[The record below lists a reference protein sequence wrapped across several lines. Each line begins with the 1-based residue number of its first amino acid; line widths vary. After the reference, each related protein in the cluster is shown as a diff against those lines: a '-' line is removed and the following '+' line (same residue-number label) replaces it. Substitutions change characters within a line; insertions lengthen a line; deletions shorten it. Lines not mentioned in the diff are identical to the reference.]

1 MKALSI
7 EIFAIVLSLGIIAS
21 VASNSVSLQFVEAS
35 SNERCTSFDV
45 VDEDITSERCTVQ
58 GQDPTLTDT
67 TCTNGECFSITSET
81 TNKEA
86 AQSQQASKQFCK
98 EYTKENEDNPDP
110 WFTCTT
116 K

>member
-1 MKALSI
+1 MKYLSFW
-7 EIFAIVLSLGIIAS
+7 IFALIIS
-21 VASNSVSLQFVEAS
+21 VGPMTSFALNPVIIQSIEAS
-35 SNERCTSFDV
+35 SNERCTSFDI

-58 GQDPTLTDT
+58 GQDPTITDT
-67 TCTNGECFSITSET
+67 TCTDGECSSQSSET

-86 AQSQQASKQFCK
+86 AQAQQGSKQLCK